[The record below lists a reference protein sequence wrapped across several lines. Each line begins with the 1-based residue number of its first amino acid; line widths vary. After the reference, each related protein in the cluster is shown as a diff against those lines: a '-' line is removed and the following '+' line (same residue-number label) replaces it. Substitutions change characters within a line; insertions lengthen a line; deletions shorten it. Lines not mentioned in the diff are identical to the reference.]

1 MPVDQV
7 NQRHKSAWRDPD
19 HSGGDVVVIV
29 SHDCGVLTISMETG
43 LVHMTGCDSSVVATR
58 RAEFV
63 AGVDDLVSKQR
74 QVWSEVTLVAADI
87 NAVTFARA
95 AQHFRSVGA
104 GVAFRLMQ
112 QDAVVAETAFRAQQQ
127 SRIAH
132 PGMVIPM
139 VSNTAITRDTHTI

>member
-19 HSGGDVVVIV
+19 HGGGDVVVIV
-29 SHDCGVLTISMETG
+29 SHDRAALTISMETG
-43 LVHMTGCDSSVVATR
+43 LVHTTGCDSSVIATR

-74 QVWSEVTLVAADI
+74 QVCPEATLVG
-87 NAVTFARA
+87 AVTDTAIFARA
-95 AQHFRSVGA
+95 AQHFRSAGA

-112 QDAVVAETAFRAQQQ
+112 QDAVGAEAAFPAQQQ
-127 SRIAH
+127 SRIAQ
-132 PGMVIPM
+132 PGMVIPK